1 MLLPAPIDL
10 KEWFNDSVE
19 DYLSIAPTSTSPQP
33 VHVLNGFFH
42 NALTGRRSA
51 RTAIDAVATR
61 GGKWAKSAGDLRGR
75 SVALPRSDHELARVR
90 RALAGLVATDRA
102 VFVTNASFQLAHL
115 GLVTSDSTHFR
126 LGALAAKLALG
137 PGQAKDELRGVVAR
151 LREPQPNPHWAVEAV
166 LAEPDSTDGLEVKT
180 EVVDG
185 SWVFASKHEGLAR
198 ELGSLLRRVL
208 LLLAKG
214 ADSLVSLQALAAAAT
229 WSGLVAYAQVPALA
243 VRGGFVPLLC
253 EAGAPGELPTL
264 RASSANALNVIHGTF
279 EEWLR
284 VCLQKEVESR
294 FNSQQPTREE
304 AHEYLG
310 ECKAYALSGGSKKT
324 HQQLPGI
331 FDLWHRDGRSAQEAM
346 ANALQD
352 GLIAGMGDKP
362 RKWFSAVGRHC
373 GLVGPRRGYPARFRV
388 EVALVPTFVLA
399 GMADDDGESV
409 PFTEWLERLASRFG
423 VFFGPHAVCRQ
434 MVPRASEEELE
445 RNAADLA
452 ALLASL
458 GLARRYSDGVTEVLN
473 PLRVWQK

>member
-1 MLLPAPIDL
+1 MILPAPIDL
-10 KEWFNDSVE
+10 KEWFNASVE
-19 DYLSIAPTSTSPQP
+19 DFLSIAPTSTSPQP

-61 GGKWAKSAGDLRGR
+61 GGKWAKSADDLRER
-75 SVALPRSDHELARVR
+75 SVVLPRSDHELAKVR
-90 RALAGLVATDRA
+90 RALAGLIATDRA
-102 VFVTNASFQLAHL
+102 VFVTNASFQLSHL

-137 PGQAKDELRGVVAR
+137 PGAAAEELAGVVGR
-151 LREPQPNPHWAVEAV
+151 LRDPQPNPHWAVEAV
-166 LAEPDSTDGLEVKT
+166 LAEPNSLDGLEVKSD
-180 EVVDG
+180 VVDA
-185 SWVFASKHEGLAR
+185 SWVFDDRHQALAL

-208 LLLAKG
+208 TLLAGG
-214 ADSLVSLQALAAAAT
+214 ADSLVTLQTLAAAAT
-229 WSGLVAYAQVPALA
+229 WSGLIAYAQVPALA
-243 VRGGFVPLLC
+243 VRGEFVPLLC
-253 EAGAPGELPTL
+253 EAGAPGELPSL
-264 RASSANALNVIHGTF
+264 RASSANALNVVHSTF

-284 VCLQKEVESR
+284 FRLRQEVESR
-294 FNSQQPTREE
+294 FGSQQPTREE

-324 HQQLPGI
+324 HEQLPSI
-331 FDLWHRDGRSAQEAM
+331 FDLWYRDGRLAQEAM

-373 GLVGPRRGYPARFRV
+373 GLVGPRRGYPARLRV
-388 EVALVPTFVLA
+388 EVALVPTLVLA

-409 PFTEWLERLASRFG
+409 PFLQWLDRLAVRFG
-423 VFFGPHAVCRQ
+423 VFFGPHPICRR

-445 RNAADLA
+445 RNASDLA

-473 PLRVWQK
+473 PLRVWQN

>member
-1 MLLPAPIDL
+1 MILPAPIDL
-10 KEWFNDSVE
+10 KEWFNASVE
-19 DYLSIAPTSTSPQP
+19 DFLSIAPTSTSPQP

-51 RTAIDAVATR
+51 RTAIDSVATR
-61 GGKWAKSAGDLRGR
+61 GGKWATSADTLRGR
-75 SVALPRSDHELARVR
+75 ALVLPRSDNDLAKVR
-90 RALAGLVATDRA
+90 RALGGLIATDRA

-126 LGALAAKLALG
+126 LGNLAAKLALG
-137 PGQAKDELRGVVAR
+137 PGAATAELADVVSR
-151 LREPQPNPHWAVEAV
+151 LREPQANPHWAVDAV
-166 LAEPDSTDGLEVKT
+166 LAEPDATDGIEVRT
-180 EVVDG
+180 DVVDG
-185 SWVFASKHEGLAR
+185 SWVFERTHDALAG

-208 LLLAKG
+208 SLLAG
-214 ADSLVSLQALAAAAT
+214 TADSLVALQTLAVAAT
-229 WSGLVAYAQVPALA
+229 WSGLISYAQVPALS
-243 VRGGFVPLLC
+243 VRGEMLPLLC
-253 EAGAPGELPTL
+253 EAGAPGELPSL
-264 RASSANALNVIHGTF
+264 RASSASALNDVHSAF

-284 VCLQKEVESR
+284 VRLRQEVESR
-294 FNSQQPTREE
+294 FEGQEPTREE

-324 HQQLPGI
+324 HEQLPSI
-331 FDLWHRDGRSAQEAM
+331 FDLWFRDGRSAQEAM

-373 GLVGPRRGYPARFRV
+373 GLIGPRRGYPARFRV
-388 EVALVPTFVLA
+388 EVALVPTLVLA
-399 GMADDDGESV
+399 GLADDDPESV
-409 PFTEWLERLASRFG
+409 PFSVWLDRLALRFG
-423 VFFGPHAVCRQ
+423 VFFGPHARCRQ

-445 RNAADLA
+445 RNASDLA

-473 PLRVWQK
+473 PLRVWQN